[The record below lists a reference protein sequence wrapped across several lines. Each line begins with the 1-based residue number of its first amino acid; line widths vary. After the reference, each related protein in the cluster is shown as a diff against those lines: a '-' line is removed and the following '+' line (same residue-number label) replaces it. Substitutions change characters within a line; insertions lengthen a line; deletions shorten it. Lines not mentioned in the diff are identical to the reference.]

1 MVELVGAVSS
11 IGMVALEAVN
21 VGGYGVPYSS
31 S

>member
-1 MVELVGAVSS
+1 MVELVGAVSFV
-11 IGMVALEAVN
+11 GMAALEAVE